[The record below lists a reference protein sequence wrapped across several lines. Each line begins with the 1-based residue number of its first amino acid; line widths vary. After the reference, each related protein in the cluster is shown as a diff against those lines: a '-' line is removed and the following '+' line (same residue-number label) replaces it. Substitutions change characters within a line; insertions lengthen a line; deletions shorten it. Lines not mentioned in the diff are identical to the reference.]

1 MGRKNVFLMGDTAF
15 LPGAKAA
22 VVMTEDVGFL
32 EDKNSRPRSLPRPKD
47 LPSRKRS
54 GLYRSVTKT
63 SCP

>member
-32 EDKNSRPRSLPRPKD
+32 EDKKFTPKD

-54 GLYRSVTKT
+54 GLSRSVTKT

>member
-32 EDKNSRPRSLPRPKD
+32 EDKKFTATVITLSLIHI
-47 LPSRKRS
+47 
-54 GLYRSVTKT
+54 
-63 SCP
+63 

>member
-32 EDKNSRPRSLPRPKD
+32 EDKKFTATVITRPKD

-54 GLYRSVTKT
+54 GLSRSVTKT